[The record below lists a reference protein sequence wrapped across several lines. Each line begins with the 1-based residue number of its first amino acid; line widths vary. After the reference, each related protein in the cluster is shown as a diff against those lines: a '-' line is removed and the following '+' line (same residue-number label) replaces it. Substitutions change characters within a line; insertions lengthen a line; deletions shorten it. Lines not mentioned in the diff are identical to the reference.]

1 MINRILDVEQKTDK
15 KHREEEVAGYL
26 YHEQELDDMP
36 RPKRSYASPK
46 KPRKGE
52 GNRMGNRYF
61 LANVRTLLL
70 VLVGMGLLLGI
81 AWIVSGQPFNYKIAK
96 ARKAIRK
103 QVITSNTKIDPDLA
117 DLERMLTGDMLP
129 DPIKEEEGQNIVNT
143 DAIRKALWH
152 ARLAR
157 EALQE
162 GRSTV
167 FENDAQIIKD
177 SKRAVQKRKYEQAV
191 VHYKDALNLAPYL
204 FKVWAELG
212 SVYLD
217 MKDYRRA
224 QIALERA
231 VQGDPSQPSV
241 LSKLGLTYLY
251 LDYVPKA
258 LELFE
263 TAQEIDPTYAKT
275 RYYSALC
282 YIRMKDHAQAR
293 TSLEDYL
300 KLEPDDPQALKEW
313 AYLLAREGNLA
324 AALDSIKKALS
335 EAPDSGDLYFEASAL
350 SALLGR
356 VDDAIRYLE
365 KGEAFTN
372 PARSFKVYQQPA
384 FNKIRSSELGK
395 IYEKELVDRTRRI
408 LRERQE
414 TN

>member
-1 MINRILDVEQKTDK
+1 MVNRILDVEQEPTRKP
-15 KHREEEVAGYL
+15 REDEAAGYL
-26 YHEQELDDMP
+26 YHEQELSDLP
-36 RPKRSYASPK
+36 RAKRNYASPK
-46 KPRKGE
+46 KPRRDS
-52 GNRMGNRYF
+52 NNNMGKRYF
-61 LANVRTLLL
+61 LANMRTLAL
-70 VLVGMGLLLGI
+70 VLIGMGILLGI

-96 ARKAIRK
+96 ARKQVRK
-103 QVITSNTKIDPDLA
+103 QVTAIDTTMDPDILA
-117 DLERMLTGDMLP
+117 LEQALTGGGLP
-129 DPIKEEEGQNIVNT
+129 EPKKAETSIDIVNT

-162 GRSTV
+162 GKSTI
-167 FENDAQIIKD
+167 FENDSQIIKD
-177 SKRAVQKRKYEQAV
+177 SKRAVQKKKYDQAV
-191 VHYKDALNLAPYL
+191 THYKDALNLAPYL

-217 MKDYRRA
+217 MEDYRRA

-231 VQGDPSQPSV
+231 VQGDPSQPAV

-258 LELFE
+258 LEFFE

-282 YIRMKDHAQAR
+282 YIRLKDHAQAR
-293 TSLEDYL
+293 TALEDYL
-300 KLEPDDPQALKEW
+300 KLESNDPQALKEW
-313 AYLLAREGNLA
+313 AYLLAREGNLTG
-324 AALDSIKKALS
+324 ALDSIKKALS
-335 EAPDSGDLYFEASAL
+335 ESPDSGDLYFEAAAL

-372 PARSFKVYQQPA
+372 PARAYKVYQQPA